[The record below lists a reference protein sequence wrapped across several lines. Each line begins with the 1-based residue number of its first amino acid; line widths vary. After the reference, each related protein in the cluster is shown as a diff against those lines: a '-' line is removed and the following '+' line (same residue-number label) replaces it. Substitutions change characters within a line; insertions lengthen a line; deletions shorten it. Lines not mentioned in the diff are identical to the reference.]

1 MNICHVITRLI
12 VGGAQEN
19 TVLTCR
25 GLAERGHRVTLIAGP
40 ETGAEGSLWPD
51 AERFGGEAIRLDSLR
66 RAVSPWYDFRARAQ
80 LIDLFGKLRPDVVH
94 THSSKAGILA
104 RSAARAAQVPFVVHT
119 IHGMSFNRTQS
130 PTTQWIYRVLE
141 RRAARYT
148 HAIVTVADAMIE
160 QSVAAG
166 IAPRNRFTTIRSGME
181 TDRFAPNAQHRT
193 RLRENWPFPPDCV
206 IAGTVARLFENKGYD
221 DLIAAM
227 PAAVAAC
234 PNLRFVWIGDGPHR
248 ERYLQRLVEL
258 NLRDRVHLTGLI
270 PPTELPFVLSGLDFV
285 AHASRWEGLARVLV
299 QALLTELPVISFD
312 NDGAPEV
319 VTPGVTG
326 ILVPMGDTQRLGRG
340 MIELTKDPDLRR
352 SMGAAGRAACL
363 DRFDWRRMVDEIEQ
377 LYAAR
382 IAQCRHA
389 RHT

>member
-19 TVLTCR
+19 TILTCR
-25 GLAERGHRVTLIAGP
+25 GLAERGHHVTLIAGP

-51 AERFGGEAIRLDSLR
+51 AEQFGGEAICLDSLR
-66 RAVSPWYDFRARAQ
+66 RAVSPWNDFRARAQ
-80 LIDLFGKLRPDVVH
+80 LIDLFRKLRPDVVH

-104 RSAARAAQVPFVVHT
+104 RSAARAAQVPLVVHT

-166 IAPRNRFTTIRSGME
+166 IAPRDRFTTIRSGME
-181 TDRFAPNAQHRT
+181 TDRFAPNPKHRI
-193 RLRENWPFPPDCV
+193 RLRESWPFPPDCV

-270 PPTELPFVLSGLDFV
+270 PPADLPSVLAGLDFV
-285 AHASRWEGLARVLV
+285 VHASRWEGLARVLV

-326 ILVPMGDTQRLGRG
+326 ILVPMGDTQRLGQG
-340 MIELTKDPDLRR
+340 MIELATDPDLRR
-352 SMGAAGRAACL
+352 RMGAAGRTACL

-377 LYAAR
+377 LYVAR
-382 IAQCRHA
+382 MSQRHA
-389 RHT
+389 RRT